1 MDRNIKIAKQ
11 LVKLAKSLVAVKS
24 PLDDDY
30 SYLDELE
37 EKDRSQDQYA
47 LPNDTEAQKEE
58 KIKAVDDVCQEAVQK
73 VNGLVIESAAS
84 YDNMVKNAVA
94 TLSYNKEFRKNSRS
108 IREVDLTIEVCSSS
122 LYGWNGEF
130 DVNFT
135 DHNDSAMSDY
145 DNVMGVSK
153 DEVIS
158 EIKAYVN
165 EKNKEARAKLRNDY

>member
-1 MDRNIKIAKQ
+1 MDERIRIAKQ
-11 LVKLAKSLVAVKS
+11 LVKLAKSLAAAKN

-30 SYLDELE
+30 DYLDELD
-37 EKDRSQDQYA
+37 EKDREQDQYP

-58 KIKAVDDVCQEAVQK
+58 KINAVNAVCQEIVQK
-73 VNGLVIESAAS
+73 VSGVSIESAAS
-84 YDNMVKNAVA
+84 YDNALKNAVA
-94 TLSYNKEFRKNSRS
+94 SLSYNKEFRKRGGS

-135 DHNDSAMSDY
+135 DHNDTAMSDY

-153 DEVIS
+153 DEAIS